1 MGVAMIVVKCTDR
14 DREAMSA
21 LAAQAQRESGNYV
34 EVRVKKPWG
43 HEIERYRDESC
54 SVTWLH
60 LHTRQQ
66 TSLHAH
72 REKTALVFI
81 VGGLARLHTI
91 GQQYELSQGEMVVIE
106 KGAFH
111 RIESLDQ
118 PLVLY
123 EIESPPNK
131 HDLYRLQD
139 AYGRGQGYECVNST
153 P

>member
-1 MGVAMIVVKCTDR
+1 MIVIRCTDR
-14 DREAMSA
+14 DREAMDS
-21 LAAQAQRESGNYV
+21 LTVERGAAEAGHYEG
-34 EVRVKKPWG
+34 VRVKKPWG

-81 VGGLARLHTI
+81 VGGQAKLHTLSTV
-91 GQQYELSQGEMVVIE
+91 YELSEGDMVAIH

-111 RIESLDQ
+111 RIESLDK

-123 EIESPPNK
+123 EIETPPNK
-131 HDLYRLQD
+131 HDICRLHD
-139 AYGRGQGYECVNST
+139 AYGRGQGYQCVNST
-153 P
+153 L